1 MSTTMIDTVT
11 EQDRA
16 LWGRQTVMLNHN
28 LAGSSLF
35 TDESIANLIESL
47 PRERVA
53 INTMAASGHK
63 AKSWNYV
70 DRAEKSGSEIVN
82 MVKSG
87 RLWINITQIEKL
99 DERFSVLL
107 EQLFAEL
114 QTHIPDFATFKRS
127 VGLLVSSPSA
137 QVFYHADVP
146 GQSLWQIRGRKRIYL
161 YPADE
166 PFLKPAEMERVVRGI
181 TEEEITYE
189 PWYDRHAETYDLEP
203 GQMLHWQLNR
213 PHRVTN
219 LEGMNVSLTTEHWTP
234 EIRRSY
240 AMNYGNGVLRD
251 LGFKPASRS
260 LDGPA
265 FWTKVGLTAL
275 WRASGLH
282 RRHSFRRKVNVSIK
296 DLEQGE
302 VPVAA
307 E

>member
-1 MSTTMIDTVT
+1 MHDRIVAGMERKDRELWSRHTVRLRHALGEID
-11 EQDRA
+11 
-16 LWGRQTVMLNHN
+16 
-28 LAGSSLF
+28 LF
-35 TDESIANLIESL
+35 SDANIASLIEKL

-53 INTMAASGHK
+53 INTMSPSGHK
-63 AKSWNYV
+63 ADSWSYV
-70 DRAEKSGSEIVN
+70 DRAGHNGEAIVE

-99 DERFSVLL
+99 DGRFAQLL
-107 EQLFAEL
+107 EQLFSEL
-114 QTHIPDFATFKRS
+114 QGFMPGFSTFKRS
-127 VGLLVSSPSA
+127 VGLLISSPTA

-161 YPADE
+161 YPASE
-166 PFLKPAEMERVVRGI
+166 PFLRPAEMEKVVRGI

-189 PWYDRHAETYDLEP
+189 PWFDEHAEIYDLEP
-203 GQMLHWQLNR
+203 GQMLHWELNR

-240 AMNYGNGVLRD
+240 AMNYGNGVLRE
-251 LGFKPASRS
+251 LGLSPKSRS

-265 FWTKVGLTAL
+265 FWGKVGLTAA

-282 RRHSFRRKVNVSIK
+282 RRRAFKRKVNISMD
-296 DLEQGE
+296 DLKQASRA
-302 VPVAA
+302 VPA